1 MARFTKNKAT
11 ETPGLNMGSM
21 SDIIFMLLFFFMVIT
36 SMRENTLVVTQV
48 PMGSEVVNLR
58 DEDKNNTCTIYIGEP
73 QDDKKYGKNP
83 RIQVNDQISSKDAI
97 NSFIDLKRKTAN
109 AQNSNIPNAGDQL
122 TTIIKA
128 DKSVNM
134 GLMSE
139 VKLELRKAGA
149 LKIFYNAAEDNRNN

>member
-21 SDIIFMLLFFFMVIT
+21 SDIIFMLLFYFMVIT
-36 SMRENTLVVTQV
+36 SMRENTLVNTQV
-48 PMGSEVVNLR
+48 PAGSEVASLK
-58 DEDKNNTCTIYIGEP
+58 DANNSCTIYIGIP

-83 RIQVNDQISSKDAI
+83 RIQVNDQLASKEKI
-97 NSFIDLKRKTAN
+97 RPFIDSKKRAAN
-109 AQNSNIPNAGDQL
+109 MSNKNIPNAGDQL

-128 DKSVNM
+128 DKGIPM

-139 VKLELRKAGA
+139 VKLELRMAGA
-149 LKIFYNAAEDNRNN
+149 LKIFYNAAEDHKK